1 MENNQEINVEEIMGQ
16 IRSSV
21 KERELHGEKIFF
33 DVVEQSDFAGRV
45 SGEAAADIGDLGGS
59 LGLIKGTAELDTE
72 WTIKSHRK
80 ILGFFIVSFKRV
92 IRKLMGEYVRVMA
105 KRQSTF
111 NKGVAHSMYLM
122 YEYIRGQADISDK
135 VDHLEKEVS
144 SSLYKEMVI
153 LEERNKGLEAE
164 NKKLQQ
170 QFSDLEQRYEKANRE
185 LQIMGQRIEL
195 LSVKCEKLEE
205 RQ

>member
-1 MENNQEINVEEIMGQ
+1 MENNQGINVEEIMGQ

-45 SGEAAADIGDLGGS
+45 NGEAAADIGDLGGS

-111 NKGVAHSMYLM
+111 NKGVAHSMNLM

-185 LQIMGQRIEL
+185 LQIMGQHIEL
-195 LSVKCEKLEE
+195 LSIKCEKLEE